1 MEMDTKSYIEVLE
14 KFQFEHKKLKISM
27 QFEIDTILLELDN
40 IFDSDKE
47 FLEVGFP
54 FIRSMQKIAYSYGVL
69 VNIDHYFMKY
79 EGPDIQYVKEALFVL
94 SKIWF
99 TSIVVLKREV
109 EFGVPETDID
119 KISKILVKFLND
131 TETDIETL
139 SYNELLEIT

>member
-1 MEMDTKSYIEVLE
+1 
-14 KFQFEHKKLKISM
+14 
-27 QFEIDTILLELDN
+27 
-40 IFDSDKE
+40 
-47 FLEVGFP
+47 
-54 FIRSMQKIAYSYGVL
+54 
-69 VNIDHYFMKY
+69 MKY

-99 TSIVVLKREV
+99 TSIEVLKREV